1 MKKILIFRNTSLG
14 DFIVGIPAIKIINK
28 KFLDHKI
35 YYLSLQHS
43 TKKGAINANEILGKD
58 NLIKEYIFFNK
69 NELSIFR
76 SIKLIK
82 KIRKYKFEKF
92 FYLNENTSKIKLFR
106 DFLFFSFCNI
116 KKIYGF
122 DFFKMPN
129 YAEGNESFH
138 IAKRVDKNIEVKN
151 IKNLLKNSYKINKR
165 SQFLTLRKFLSKKNY
180 KKFITIST
188 GMRNLKKDWGLKNWK
203 ILLKNIFYYYPSLK
217 IIIVGSKKEY
227 RRAERLK
234 RIKFKNV
241 INLCGKTNI
250 KELMEIVNKS
260 KFHISHDDGTMHVAS
275 IFKKKNIAI
284 FSNIQAR
291 GQWFPTNS
299 NSIVFYPEVSIKE
312 ITPNLVI
319 KQFRKNFS

>member
-1 MKKILIFRNTSLG
+1 M
-14 DFIVGIPAIKIINK
+14 
-28 KFLDHKI
+28 
-35 YYLSLQHS
+35 
-43 TKKGAINANEILGKD
+43 
-58 NLIKEYIFFNK
+58 
-69 NELSIFR
+69 
-76 SIKLIK
+76 
-82 KIRKYKFEKF
+82 
-92 FYLNENTSKIKLFR
+92 
-106 DFLFFSFCNI
+106 
-116 KKIYGF
+116 
-122 DFFKMPN
+122 
-129 YAEGNESFH
+129 
-138 IAKRVDKNIEVKN
+138 
-151 IKNLLKNSYKINKR
+151 
-165 SQFLTLRKFLSKKNY
+165 
-180 KKFITIST
+180 
-188 GMRNLKKDWGLKNWK
+188 
-203 ILLKNIFYYYPSLK
+203 KNIFYYYPSLK

>member
-1 MKKILIFRNTSLG
+1 MKKILIFRNSSLG
-14 DFIVGIPAIKIINK
+14 DFTVGIPAIKIISK
-28 KFLDHKI
+28 KFIDHEI
-35 YYLSLQHS
+35 YYLSLQNS
-43 TKKGAINANEILGKD
+43 AKGTVNANKILSNKD
-58 NLIKEYIFFNK
+58 FIKEYIFINK
-69 NELSIFR
+69 NELSVFR
-76 SIKLIK
+76 SIKLVK

-106 DFLFFSFCNI
+106 DFIFFSFCSI

-122 DFFKMPN
+122 KFFKMPN

-138 IAKRVDKNIEVKN
+138 IAKRVDNNIGIKN

-180 KKFITIST
+180 KKFITLSH
-188 GMRNLKKDWGLKNWK
+188 GQRNPIKDWGLKNWK

-217 IIIVGSKKEY
+217 IVIVGSKIEY
-227 RRAERLK
+227 EKAERLK
-234 RIKFKNV
+234 RIKFKNI

-260 KFHISHDDGTMHVAS
+260 RFHISHDDGTMHVAS
-275 IFKKKNIAI
+275 IFKKKSIAI

-291 GQWFPTNS
+291 GRWFPTNS
-299 NSIVFYPEVSIKE
+299 NSIVFYPEVSMEE
-312 ITPNLVI
+312 ITPNLVF